1 MDISFYSLRHLQD
14 RRSRGLGTRVGI
26 KIKKQDSELEN
37 FKMAEGGED
46 FIAEEN
52 REEDD
57 LNEEQHDKLVQYQV
71 MISNLKHLS
80 CV

>member
-1 MDISFYSLRHLQD
+1 
-14 RRSRGLGTRVGI
+14 
-26 KIKKQDSELEN
+26 
-37 FKMAEGGED
+37 MAEGGED

-57 LNEEQHDKLVQYQV
+57 LSEEQHDKLVQYQV